1 MAIAAFQQELCLQT
15 VEQACRK
22 QFGAGP
28 EHVKPVGGGYYGS
41 VYFATCGMKT
51 AAFKLYLLPG
61 LAAKEA
67 QQLAVL
73 REHLPLPVPEVFGVY
88 REEGLYETLVM
99 EKLEGING
107 GSMRLARRR
116 KKDRMRLAASL
127 IDALAALHD
136 APVEGFGEIG
146 GETHADWEDCY
157 RARLDD
163 IRAKLAC
170 SNRSVPPEIQE
181 QMEAAYQNLSRVLCE
196 PVKRPSIIHGDLN
209 LWNVLADPDTMRITG
224 VIDPFD
230 CCRADRELELFQLE
244 HATGKRFAL
253 LTEYRKRVPLS
264 TYFDIKKDYY
274 HFWDDIKHLALAG
287 QYEEKPLV
295 RLGRKL
301 LRELETLPPGKE
313 G

>member
-1 MAIAAFQQELCLQT
+1 MASFEKERCLRS
-15 VEQACRK
+15 VERACRK

-28 EHVKPVGGGYYGS
+28 DAIKPVGGGYYGS
-41 VYFATCGMKT
+41 VYFAACGMKT
-51 AAFKLYLLPG
+51 AVFKLYLLPG
-61 LAAKEA
+61 LAEKEA

-88 REEGLYETLVM
+88 REEGLYEALVM
-99 EKLEGING
+99 EKLAGING
-107 GSMRLARRR
+107 GSLRLARRR
-116 KKDRMRLAASL
+116 KKDRMRLTASL
-127 IDALAALHD
+127 IDALVALHE

-146 GETHADWEDCY
+146 GETYADWEACY

-163 IRAKLAC
+163 VRAKLER
-170 SNRSVPPEIQE
+170 SNRPVPPEIRE
-181 QMEAAYQNLSRVLCE
+181 QMEEAYRNLSRVLCE
-196 PVKRPSIIHGDLN
+196 PVKRPSIVHGDLN

-224 VIDPFD
+224 VIDPFG

-253 LTEYRKRVPLS
+253 LPEYRKRVPLS

-301 LRELETLPPGKE
+301 LRELEMLPPGKE